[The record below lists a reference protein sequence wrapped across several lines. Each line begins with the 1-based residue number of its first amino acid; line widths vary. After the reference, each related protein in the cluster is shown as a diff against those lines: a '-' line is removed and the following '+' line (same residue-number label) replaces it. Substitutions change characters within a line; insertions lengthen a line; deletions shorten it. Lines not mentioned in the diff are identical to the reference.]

1 MAIIGILAGITAGAV
16 TGLGGQGINAQIAS
30 DTNAIETAADRF
42 LNDTFPETFPVE
54 ALASGEEDLG
64 VRTIDFDA
72 ALPQDP
78 TKTFVPDFLKKIP
91 DSAALVSYRIDTVT
105 GRVFTADDGATLV
118 PPPDS
123 RLDASFSDLSP
134 SGNPVVTFELNMGK
148 NRAAVEELR
157 IQGPG
162 GFVLGGR
169 ALPAGSKVGK
179 LEITFGN
186 DNPWRS
192 GHEISVDTDL
202 IATGRAHEWEMT
214 VDYTSATSDS
224 DNSSVTGVR
233 EGVGTLTH
241 SFTISAS
248 GDLGVPGKIF
258 LVMDRTG
265 LTKFQNEATETWVL
279 TIFDKAQD
287 SAGVVIVPEERLITN
302 PSVSKVYRWLTEE
315 HSTVQVE
322 DIFVPVAGRL
332 SIVIKVV
339 VSPTATPSPSPT
351 PAPTPTATPPP
362 TPTPAPLTLVQTIDG
377 TQGGGI
383 AFLNVVDV
391 AVDAGN
397 NIRVIETDIVTFD
410 GRLRS
415 FDTNG
420 DPISPTVTLDQ
431 PKSVAIDSS
440 GKSVVVEGFTFTI
453 ATRNL
458 DGALDS
464 SFPTTGNSLS
474 VAVGQDGNYLVGQS
488 PVRVRQFSPLAGTLL
503 QTIGASDFTGSSV
516 DAVAVDP
523 TTGRF
528 YAADSTGGADRVL
541 LFNAN
546 GTFNSVFVTGI
557 PQPLGLAVDAS
568 GNVYVS
574 QTITGPRI
582 RIFQPNKFEL
592 DSIVTDISN
601 PRGIAIDN
609 DGRIIVADGPVVK
622 ICSKL
627 P

>member
-42 LNDTFPETFPVE
+42 LNDSFPETFPVA
-54 ALASGEEDLG
+54 ALLSGAEDLG

-105 GRVFTADDGATLV
+105 GRVFTADDGAALA

-134 SGNPVVTFELNMGK
+134 SGNPVVTFELNMVK

-162 GFVLGGR
+162 GFVLGGT
-169 ALPAGSKVGK
+169 ALASGSKVGK

-202 IATGRAHEWEMT
+202 VATGRAHEWEMAA
-214 VDYTSATSDS
+214 DYTTATSDS

-233 EGVGTLTH
+233 ESAATLTH
-241 SFTISAS
+241 SLTISAS
-248 GDLGVPGKIF
+248 GDLGVPGKLF

-265 LTKFQNEATETWVL
+265 LTKTQNEATETWVL
-279 TIFDKAQD
+279 TIFDNAQD

-302 PSVSKVYRWLTEE
+302 PSVSKVYRWLTGE
-315 HSTVQVE
+315 HSTIQGD
-322 DIFVPVAGRL
+322 DISVPVAGRL
-332 SIVIKVV
+332 SIVIKDLVAA
-339 VSPTATPSPSPT
+339 TATPSPSPT
-351 PAPTPTATPPP
+351 PGPTPTATPPP
-362 TPTPAPLTLVQTIDG
+362 TPALSTLVQTIDG

-383 AFLNVVDV
+383 AFLNTVDV
-391 AVDAGN
+391 AVDAGD

-415 FDTNG
+415 FDKEG
-420 DPISPTVTLDQ
+420 DPISPTTVLDQ
-431 PKSVAIDSS
+431 PKSVAIDAT
-440 GKSVVVEGFTFTI
+440 GRSVVVEGFTFTI
-453 ATRNL
+453 ATRDP
-458 DGALDS
+458 DGTLVS
-464 SFPTTGNSLS
+464 SFPTTANSLS
-474 VAVGQDGNYLVGQS
+474 VDVGQDGNYLVGQS
-488 PVRVRQFSPLAGTLL
+488 PAGVRQFSPAGVLL
-503 QTIGASDFTGSSV
+503 QTFGASDFTGSSV
-516 DAVAVDP
+516 EGVAVDP
-523 TTGRF
+523 TSGRF
-528 YAADSTGGADRVL
+528 YANDSTGGADRVL
-541 LFNAN
+541 LFNSN
-546 GTFNSVFVTGI
+546 RTFNSVFATGI

-574 QTITGPRI
+574 QSLSGPRI
-582 RIFQPNKFEL
+582 HIFQPNGAFIDTIGPDPAL
-592 DSIVTDISN
+592 IST
-601 PRGIAIDN
+601 PRGIAIDS
-609 DGRIIVADGPVVK
+609 DGRIILADGPVVK
-622 ICSKL
+622 IFSGL

>member
-42 LNDTFPETFPVE
+42 LNDSFPETFPVA
-54 ALASGEEDLG
+54 ALLSGAEDLG

-105 GRVFTADDGATLV
+105 GRVFTADDGAALA

-162 GFVLGGR
+162 GFVLGGT
-169 ALPAGSKVGK
+169 ALPSGSKVGK

-202 IATGRAHEWEMT
+202 VATDRAHEWEMAA
-214 VDYTSATSDS
+214 DYTTATSDS

-233 EGVGTLTH
+233 ESAATLTH
-241 SFTISAS
+241 SLTISAS
-248 GDLGVPGKIF
+248 GDLGVPGKLF

-265 LTKFQNEATETWVL
+265 LTKTQNEATETWVL
-279 TIFDKAQD
+279 TIFDNAQD

-315 HSTVQVE
+315 HSTIQVD

-332 SIVIKVV
+332 SIVIKDLVAA
-339 VSPTATPSPSPT
+339 TATPSPSPT
-351 PAPTPTATPPP
+351 PGPTPTATPP
-362 TPTPAPLTLVQTIDG
+362 PTPAPLTLVQTIDG

-383 AFLNVVDV
+383 AFLNTVDV
-391 AVDAGN
+391 AVDAGD

-415 FDTNG
+415 FDKEG
-420 DPISPTVTLDQ
+420 DPISPTTVLDQ
-431 PKSVAIDSS
+431 PKSVAIDAT
-440 GKSVVVEGFTFTI
+440 GRSVVVEGFTFTI
-453 ATRNL
+453 ATRDP
-458 DGALDS
+458 DGTLVS
-464 SFPTTGNSLS
+464 SFPTTANSLS
-474 VAVGQDGNYLVGQS
+474 VDVGQDGNYLVGQS
-488 PVRVRQFSPLAGTLL
+488 PAGVRQFSPAGVLL
-503 QTIGASDFTGSSV
+503 QTFGASDFIGSSV
-516 DAVAVDP
+516 EGVAVDP
-523 TTGRF
+523 TSGRF
-528 YAADSTGGADRVL
+528 YANDSTGVADWVL
-541 LFNAN
+541 LFNSN
-546 GTFNSVFVTGI
+546 GTFNSVFATGI

-574 QTITGPRI
+574 QSISGPRI
-582 RIFQPNKFEL
+582 HIFQPNGSL
-592 DSIVTDISN
+592 IDTIGPDPALIST
-601 PRGIAIDN
+601 PRGIAIDS
-609 DGRIIVADGPVVK
+609 DGRIILADGPVVK
-622 ICSKL
+622 IFSGL